1 MYVEKPTVAQMVR
14 FGPDVTAKDGIHP
27 NEWGYAAWAHHRG
40 RVHAMARTEADG
52 AAETRG
58 KRRERGE
65 GEGKRRREV
74 LAGDADG

>member
-27 NEWGYAAWAHHRG
+27 NEWGYAAWAHHIADE
-40 RVHAMARTEADG
+40 VHAAMTEADEAG
-52 AAETRG
+52 APTRG
-58 KRRERGE
+58 GERGE

-74 LAGDADG
+74 FAGDADG